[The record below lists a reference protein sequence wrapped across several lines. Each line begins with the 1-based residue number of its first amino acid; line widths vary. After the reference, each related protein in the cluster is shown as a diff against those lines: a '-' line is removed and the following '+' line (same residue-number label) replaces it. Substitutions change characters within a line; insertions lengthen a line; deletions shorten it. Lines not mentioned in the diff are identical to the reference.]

1 MGTQAIANS
10 GDSTSSVVFKPETNV
25 KATTN
30 VSFDDLA
37 KAIEKN
43 AELTD
48 KRNRDIARSSYE
60 IAQEKLNADRE
71 ISQANQNIK
80 NKEISTRA
88 KIELQNKKVD
98 VANLS
103 LKNKDIE
110 QKALMTKSIIFIS
123 IFGSAIFV
131 FMKSKKDSTI
141 KKKGK
146 K

>member
-10 GDSTSSVVFKPETNV
+10 GDSTSSVVFKPTTNV

-48 KRNRDIARSSYE
+48 KRDRDIARSNYE
-60 IAQEKLNADRE
+60 IA
-71 ISQANQNIK
+71 QANQNIK

-131 FMKSKKDSTI
+131 FMKSKKDST